1 MHLDY
6 QHDCPCHAPAS
17 TGRRRLVFGTAAA
30 ALVSTFPLAARPAP
44 GPQDFIDMHHHFEPS
59 GRNNSGD
66 AWTIGAA
73 VEELER
79 HSVIA
84 MGWSGPIFDTDV
96 QPGRKKAREF
106 NEWGRRIGVDH
117 PGRFGLF
124 ASLPMNDVDGA
135 LAEIAYA
142 YEVLKADGVGLASNY
157 GDAWLG
163 DAKFEP
169 IFQELNRRKAVVY
182 VHPFSAPCCSASKLS
197 YQKDLIS
204 APWIEFPTNTAR
216 TILSLWNSRTTQRMP
231 DIKFV
236 FSHGGGVMP
245 ILLGRIAGFTGWSD
259 VGPQGLKSLFPDGI
273 YAEFGKL
280 YFECA
285 QAYAPETITML
296 RSIVPAS
303 HLLYGSDYSYFPV
316 SHSVELFGRLDLP
329 DAVRSMIK
337 RENAAA
343 LLPRWKA

>member
-1 MHLDY
+1 MQPDY
-6 QHDCPCHAPAS
+6 QYNCQCHAPAS
-17 TGRRRLVFGTAAA
+17 PGRRRLLFGAAA
-30 ALVSTFPLAARPAP
+30 TAVASTVPFAARSAHAP
-44 GPQDFIDMHHHFEPS
+44 ENFIDMHHHFEPS

-66 AWTIGAA
+66 AWTIRAA

-79 HSVIA
+79 NSVTA
-84 MGWSGPIFDTDV
+84 MGWSGPIYDTDV
-96 QPGRKKAREF
+96 QAGRKKAREF

-124 ASLPMNDVDGA
+124 ASLPMNDVEGA

-142 YEVLKADGVGLASNY
+142 YDVLEADGIGLASNY

-163 DAKFEP
+163 DTKFKP

-182 VHPFSAPCCSASKLS
+182 VHPFSAPCCTASNLS
-197 YQKDLIS
+197 YLKNPLS
-204 APWIEFPTNTAR
+204 SPWMEFPVNTAR
-216 TILSLWNSRTTQRMP
+216 TILSLWGSRTTQHMP

-245 ILLGRIAGFTGWSD
+245 MLLGRISGFTGWKE

-273 YAEFGKL
+273 YAEFAKL

-316 SHSVELFGRLDLP
+316 SHSVELFGKLDLP
-329 DAVRSMIK
+329 DTLRRMIK